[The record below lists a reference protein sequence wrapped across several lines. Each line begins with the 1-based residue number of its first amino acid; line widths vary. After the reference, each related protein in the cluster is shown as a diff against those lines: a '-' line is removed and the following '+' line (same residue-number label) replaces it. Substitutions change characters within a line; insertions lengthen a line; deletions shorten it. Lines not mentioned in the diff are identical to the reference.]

1 MQNGFD
7 TFQHLLFRAEFFR
20 FHGFQV
26 IVECHKNARF
36 PDAEV
41 NQPLCPRLEQKIT
54 LVCIDRNI
62 QRMLCSLFRFPD
74 HTKICAIP
82 QRQKAADQGD
92 TLVKVQR
99 RIAFFWILIHA
110 PRFQETFDAIL

>member
-1 MQNGFD
+1 MTSHKFMQNGFD

-20 FHGFQV
+20 PHGFQV
-26 IVECHKNARF
+26 IVECHKNAWL
-36 PDAEV
+36 PDTEV
-41 NQPLCPRLEQKIT
+41 NQPLCPRLEQKIA

-92 TLVKVQR
+92 VQAKSVLKKLR
-99 RIAFFWILIHA
+99 
-110 PRFQETFDAIL
+110 